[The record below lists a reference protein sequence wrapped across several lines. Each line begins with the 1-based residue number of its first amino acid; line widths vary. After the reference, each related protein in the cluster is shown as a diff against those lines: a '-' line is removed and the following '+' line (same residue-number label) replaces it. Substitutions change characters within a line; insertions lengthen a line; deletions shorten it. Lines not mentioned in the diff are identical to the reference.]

1 MKLINTLRV
10 IIIDIEHTERC
21 HMNTSARGDLKL
33 ISLRPTA
40 FLTSLYH
47 TSMIPTLWF
56 AERAKIPMNAVDTL
70 L

>member
-1 MKLINTLRV
+1 MAVFRV
-10 IIIDIEHTERC
+10 IVIDIEHTERS
-21 HMNTSARGDLKL
+21 HMNTSARAALKL
-33 ISLRPTA
+33 MSQRPTA

-56 AERAKIPMNAVDTL
+56 AERARILLNTVNTL